1 MEHGE
6 HHASK
11 DTREGTVGDAEEVL
25 VHHERRHRAGSGE
38 DGGTEEQARPVA
50 PEEPSEAS
58 RYFLRVNDVRA
69 RRLHTTAQR
78 QALSVAC
85 DTCAVAGC
93 DRPFAWC
100 EIHHA
105 NAWSRGGDT
114 DLDNG
119 IPLCGFHHNRAHEG
133 RWDLRR
139 HSRGEWR
146 FHRRR

>member
-1 MEHGE
+1 MVHISLEALRSGIGAARLDAGAHMS
-6 HHASK
+6 ASAARK
-11 DTREGTVGDAEEVL
+11 LACEAGIIPAVLGGDSLPLDVG
-25 VHHERRHRAGSGE
+25 
-38 DGGTEEQARPVA
+38 
-50 PEEPSEAS
+50 
-58 RYFLRVNDVRA
+58 RA
-69 RRLHTTAQR
+69 RRLHTTPQR
-78 QALSVAC
+78 QALSVVY

-114 DLDNG
+114 DLHNG

-139 HSRGEWR
+139 HSGGEWR